1 MEFVMSRRSQN
12 LAGAGLGLAA
22 FGAYACYDASAKFLG
37 AGYHPLQIIFAAGT
51 MCMPLLLLYVLLD
64 PATGSLRPRRPGL
77 MALRVAGTLVNFI
90 LGVWAFT
97 LLPLAEAYAIFFTM
111 PLFIALLAV
120 PMLGEKIDLTRG
132 LAVLFGLVGVIVA
145 LDPSRTTLGWG
156 HAAALVGALVG
167 AMNYVIVRKTGAV
180 ERTAVLLVW
189 PLLVLFFVT
198 AATMPFVY
206 LPMPA
211 ADLGIAAF
219 MAVALIAGVLL
230 IIAAYRRAPA
240 IVVAPMQYSQ
250 IGWAAL
256 LGALFFDEAIGLRLM
271 LGMVLVAIA
280 GFVVAATTE
289 AERPAPDPAAAPV
302 PPVSVQGGA

>member
-1 MEFVMSRRSQN
+1 MSRRSQN

-37 AGYHPLQIIFAAGT
+37 EGYHPLQIIFAAGA
-51 MCMPLLLLYVLLD
+51 MCMPLLLLYVLVD
-64 PATGSLRPRRPGL
+64 PTPGSLLPRRPGM
-77 MALRVAGTLVNFI
+77 MALRVVGTLVNFI

-132 LAVLFGLVGVIVA
+132 LAVLMGLVGVIVA
-145 LDPSRTTLGWG
+145 LDPSQTALGWG

-167 AMNYVIVRKTGAV
+167 AMNYCIVRKTGAV

-189 PLLVLFFVT
+189 PLLALFFVT
-198 AATMPFVY
+198 AAAMPFVY
-206 LPMPA
+206 VPMSA
-211 ADLGIAAF
+211 AHMGITAF
-219 MAVALIAGVLL
+219 MAATLIAGILL

-250 IGWAAL
+250 IAWAAL
-256 LGALFFDEAIGLRLM
+256 LGHFLFGEEVGPRLM
-271 LGMVLVAIA
+271 VGMVLVAAA
-280 GFVVAATTE
+280 GIVVAAKSE
-289 AERPAPDPAAAPV
+289 PAPKKADARPTL
-302 PPVSVQGGA
+302 SVQGGA

>member
-1 MEFVMSRRSQN
+1 MPRRHQN
-12 LAGAGLGLAA
+12 LVGAGLGLAA
-22 FGAYACYDASAKFLG
+22 FGAYAGYDASAKFLG
-37 AGYHPLQIIFAAGT
+37 EGYHPLQIIFAAGA

-64 PATGSLRPRRPGL
+64 PAPGPLLPRRPGL

-97 LLPLAEAYAIFFTM
+97 LLPLAEAYAIFFAM

-120 PMLGEKIDLTRG
+120 PALGEKIDLTRG
-132 LAVLFGLVGVIVA
+132 LAVLVGLAGVIVA

-156 HAAALVGALVG
+156 HAAALIGALVG
-167 AMNYVIVRKTGAV
+167 SMNYVIVRKTGAV

-198 AATMPFVY
+198 AAAMPFVY
-206 LPMPA
+206 KPMPIEH
-211 ADLGIAAF
+211 LGIAAF
-219 MAVALIAGVLL
+219 MAVVLIAGILL

-256 LGALFFDEAIGLRLM
+256 LGALLFDEEIGPRLM
-271 LGMVLVAIA
+271 LGMVLIA
-280 GFVVAATTE
+280 AAGIVVAARAEPE
-289 AERPAPDPAAAPV
+289 AKKPDPDPL

>member
-12 LAGAGLGLAA
+12 LVGAGLGLAA

-64 PATGSLRPRRPGL
+64 PAPGSLRPRRPGL

-145 LDPSRTTLGWG
+145 IDPSRTTLGWG

-167 AMNYVIVRKTGAV
+167 AMNYIIVRKTGAV

>member
-1 MEFVMSRRSQN
+1 MSRRSQN
-12 LAGAGLGLAA
+12 LVGAGLGLAA

-37 AGYHPLQIIFAAGT
+37 GGYHPLQIIFAAGA

-64 PATGSLRPRRPGL
+64 PASGSLRPRRPGL

-132 LAVLFGLVGVIVA
+132 LAVLFGLAGVIVA
-145 LDPSRTTLGWG
+145 LGPSQTALGWG

-167 AMNYVIVRKTGAV
+167 AMNYVIVRKTGSV

-198 AATMPFVY
+198 AAAMPFVY

-211 ADLGIAAF
+211 AHLGIAAF

-256 LGALFFDEAIGLRLM
+256 LGALFFDEAIGPRLM

-280 GFVVAATTE
+280 GIVVAATTE
-289 AERPAPDPAAAPV
+289 AEAPVPDPAPAPV